1 MGRVNCTCIL
11 IAIAVGYRFLLKRRN
26 NIVGSDNRA
35 IAILTLG
42 YVAKMR
48 QPMRIFLIYLA
59 HSIGLI
65 AISKAIDVVFPN
77 LSKLIWGIILVVLM
91 AIEWCIYLYNPTFKL
106 NANFGSL
113 LRQSCWYFGL
123 ILGTLSYTYFLAYIE
138 PSIAFNSFS
147 WGLVWLVT
155 PVMLTLIA
163 KRTRNIRQRR
173 LATIFSCISSIAA
186 QLLILGQFE
195 TRFIGLAVAIWLM
208 YLNAFSL
215 RRTGVA
221 VIHLGL
227 VLAAIA
233 NVAYSLVN
241 NWEWL
246 LVGAITILGL
256 YQLRQYFNNA
266 LNDPKFSYIS
276 QRQAPGILGVGIE
289 SQNFKLIAKYIKAA
303 DYWAI
308 VLIVM
313 ELAGIGFAALALL
326 YR

>member
-1 MGRVNCTCIL
+1 M
-11 IAIAVGYRFLLKRRN
+11 AIAVGYRFLLKRRN
-26 NIVGSDNRA
+26 NIVSSDNRA
-35 IAILTLG
+35 IAILPLG

-48 QPMRIFLIYLA
+48 QPMRIFVIYLA

-65 AISKAIDVVFPN
+65 ATSTAIDFVFPN
-77 LSKLIWGIILVVLM
+77 LNKMIWGIILVVLV
-91 AIEWCIYLYNPTFKL
+91 AIEWCVYLYNPTFKL
-106 NANFGSL
+106 NSNFGFL
-113 LRQSCWYFGL
+113 LHQSCWYFGL
-123 ILGTLSYTYFLAYIE
+123 ILGTLSYTYFFAYIE
-138 PSIAFNSFS
+138 PSIALNSFS
-147 WGLVWLVT
+147 WGLVWLLT
-155 PVMLTLIA
+155 PAMLTLIA

-173 LATIFSCISSIAA
+173 LATTFSCISSIAA

-221 VIHLGL
+221 IIHLGFIL
-227 VLAAIA
+227 SAIA

-241 NWEWL
+241 DWEWL
-246 LVGAITILGL
+246 LVGAVTILGL
-256 YQLRQYFNNA
+256 YQLRRYFNNA
-266 LNDPKFSYIS
+266 LNDTKFSYIS
-276 QRQAPGILGVGIE
+276 QRQAAGILGVGIE

-308 VLIVM
+308 ALIVM
-313 ELAGIGFAALALL
+313 ELTGIGFVALALL

>member
-1 MGRVNCTCIL
+1 
-11 IAIAVGYRFLLKRRN
+11 
-26 NIVGSDNRA
+26 
-35 IAILTLG
+35 
-42 YVAKMR
+42 MR
-48 QPMRIFLIYLA
+48 QLMRIFLIYLA

-65 AISKAIDVVFPN
+65 ATSKAIDFVFPN
-77 LSKLIWGIILVVLM
+77 LSKLTWGIILVVLM
-91 AIEWCIYLYNPTFKL
+91 AIEWCVYLYNPTFKL
-106 NANFGSL
+106 NSNLGFSL
-113 LRQSCWYFGL
+113 HQSCWYFGL
-123 ILGTLSYTYFLAYIE
+123 IFGTLSYTYFSAYIE
-138 PSIAFNSFS
+138 PSVALNSFS

-155 PVMLTLIA
+155 PAMLTLIA
-163 KRTRNIRQRR
+163 KRTRKIRQRR
-173 LATIFSCISSIAA
+173 LATILSCISSIAA

-227 VLAAIA
+227 VLGAIA
-233 NVAYSLVN
+233 NLAYSLVN

-246 LVGAITILGL
+246 LVGAVTILGL
-256 YQLRQYFNNA
+256 YQLRRYFNNA

-289 SQNFKLIAKYIKAA
+289 SQNFKLIDKYIKAA

-308 VLIVM
+308 ALIVM
-313 ELAGIGFAALALL
+313 ELAGIGFVALALL